1 MVAETSKRREGT
13 TLPATPD
20 VAPEQ
25 RDRTQILPP
34 WSVLLW
40 NDDHNEMLY
49 VVRSLLKAVPSLSRT
64 KAVTIMLEAHN
75 TGKAVVIT
83 CPLEHAELYRD
94 RLLGFGLT
102 ATIEPA

>member
-1 MVAETSKRREGT
+1 MSAPPPAAKSSPA
-13 TLPATPD
+13 LPE

-25 RDRTQILPP
+25 KQRERTRLLPP
-34 WSVLLW
+34 WNVLLW

-49 VVRSLLKAVPSLSRT
+49 VVRSIQKAVPAVSRAQ
-64 KAVTIMLEAHN
+64 AVAIMLEAHN
-75 TGKAVVIT
+75 SGKALVTT

-94 RLLGFGLT
+94 RLLSFGLT